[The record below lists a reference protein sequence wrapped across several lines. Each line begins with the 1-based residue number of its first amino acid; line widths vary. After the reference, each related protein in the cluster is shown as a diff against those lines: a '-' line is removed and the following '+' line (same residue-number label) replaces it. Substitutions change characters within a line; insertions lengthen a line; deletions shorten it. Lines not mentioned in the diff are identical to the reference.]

1 MEFLT
6 GKVSI
11 MMPVYNGEKYVESAI
26 QSILD
31 QTYLH
36 WELIVVN
43 DGSTDQTPTILE
55 KFQDNRIKII
65 HQKNQG
71 EAVARNTAL
80 KSMDGEFL
88 SFLDADDLYFP
99 EFLETMTGFLSNQPE
114 IDACY
119 CDGWYIDTK
128 DQILTQLSSQRR
140 GPFEGD
146 IFEPLIRASDVFGPP
161 TCTLIRRNLV
171 HKHQIQFDPQ
181 IVIGPDWDFF
191 IKIAQFSFWKYLDFQ
206 GVKYRVHQTNI
217 TITTS
222 SSKRRESLAI
232 CRENAIRNVR
242 FQTCAEDVKY
252 YVFYDLLINILSDQP
267 DRINDWVQSVE
278 FKSLSAKDQAKL
290 LRLTAAELISGK
302 KAIPFV
308 NTWLMDSLSL
318 NRRDMK
324 TVFIYYVNRYAPNLC
339 QKILFKRHNSVQS
352 AHNSPFK
359 ITSK

>member
-1 MEFLT
+1 MEFIA

-11 MMPVYNGEKYVESAI
+11 MMPVFNGEKFIEFAI
-26 QSILD
+26 TSILD
-31 QTYLH
+31 QTYQD

-43 DGSTDQTPTILE
+43 DGSTDQTTTILDR
-55 KFQDNRIKII
+55 FQDGRIKII

-80 KSMDGEFL
+80 TEMNGEFL

-99 EFLETMTGFLSNQPE
+99 GFLESMSGFLSSQPE

-119 CDGWYIDTK
+119 CDGWYIDTQ
-128 DQILTQLSSQRR
+128 DQILTQLSGQRR

-161 TCTLIRRNLV
+161 TCTLIRRKLV
-171 HKHQIQFDPQ
+171 QEHQIQFDPR

-191 IKIAQFSFWKYLDFQ
+191 IQVAQFSKWKYLNYQ

-217 TITTS
+217 TLTTS

-242 FQTCAEDVKY
+242 FQDCAEEVKY
-252 YVFYDLLINILSDQP
+252 YVFYDLLINILFDQP
-267 DRINDWVQSVE
+267 ERLNAWLLSE
-278 FKSLSAKDQAKL
+278 NFKSLSSKNKAKL
-290 LRLTAAELISGK
+290 LRLSAAELISGK
-302 KAIPFV
+302 KAIPLA
-308 NTWLMDSLSL
+308 NAWLTDSLSL

-324 TVFIYYVNRYAPNLC
+324 TVFIYNLNKFAPNLC

-359 ITSK
+359 ITAK

>member
-1 MEFLT
+1 MEFIDK
-6 GKVSI
+6 KVSI
-11 MMPVYNGEKYVESAI
+11 MMPVFNGEKYVESAI

-31 QTYLH
+31 QTYQN

-55 KFQDNRIKII
+55 KLQDQRIIII

-80 KSMDGEFL
+80 KSMNGEFL

-99 EFLETMTGFLSNQPE
+99 EFLESMTEFLSNLPE

-119 CDGWYIDTK
+119 CDGWYIDTQ
-128 DQILTQLSSQRR
+128 DQILTKLSSQRR

-171 HKHQIQFDPQ
+171 HKHQIQFDSR
-181 IVIGPDWDFF
+181 IIIGPDWDFF
-191 IKIAQFSFWKYLDFQ
+191 IKVAQFSNWKYLDYQ

-217 TITTS
+217 TLTTS

-232 CRENAIRNVR
+232 CRENAIRNIR
-242 FQTCAEDVKY
+242 FQTCADDVKY
-252 YVFYDLLINILSDQP
+252 YVFYDLLINILFDQP
-267 DRINDWVQSVE
+267 ERLNDWLHSAN
-278 FKSLSAKDQAKL
+278 FKSLTTKDKAKL
-290 LRLTAAELISGK
+290 LRLSAAEIISSGK
-302 KAIPFV
+302 PIPFA
-308 NTWLMDSLSL
+308 NAWLNESLAL
-318 NRRDMK
+318 NRRDFK
-324 TVFIYYVNRYAPNLC
+324 TSFIYFLNKFAPNIC

-352 AHNSPFK
+352 AHYSPFK
-359 ITSK
+359 INSK

>member
-1 MEFLT
+1 MEYLA

-11 MMPVYNGEKYVESAI
+11 MMPVFNGEKYVESAI

-31 QTYLH
+31 QTYQN

-88 SFLDADDLYFP
+88 SFLDSDDLYFP
-99 EFLETMTGFLSNQPE
+99 EFLESMTGFLSNLTK

-119 CDGWYIDTK
+119 CDGWYIDIQ

-161 TCTLIRRNLV
+161 TCTLIRRKLV
-171 HKHQIQFDPQ
+171 HEHQIQFDPR

-191 IKIAQFSFWKYLDFQ
+191 IKVAQFSKWKYLDYQ

-217 TITTS
+217 TLTTS

-242 FQTCAEDVKY
+242 FQSCDEDVKY
-252 YVFYDLLINILSDQP
+252 YVFYDLLINILFDQP
-267 DRINDWVQSVE
+267 ERLNDWLQSE
-278 FKSLSAKDQAKL
+278 NFKSLTSKEKAKL
-290 LRLTAAELISGK
+290 LRLSAAQVISGG
-302 KAIPFV
+302 KAIPFA
-308 NTWLMDSLSL
+308 NTWLNESLAL

-324 TVFIYYVNRYAPNLC
+324 TVFIYYLNKYLPNIC

-352 AHNSPFK
+352 PHNSPFK
-359 ITSK
+359 ITSE